1 MTTVDI
7 TLRVN
12 GATCTGSPEAR
23 KTLADF
29 LRDDLNLTGTHVGCE
44 HGVCGAC
51 TVIVDGRAVRSCL
64 MLAVQA
70 AGSEVTT
77 IEGLAPDGGL
87 GTLQQA
93 MWDSHSF
100 QCGFCTPGFV
110 MQAAAFLSD
119 HPDAGEQQIRE
130 ALSGNICRCT
140 GYQSIIDG
148 VLLAAERTREALSEG
163 ATMTAI
169 AAERYTGASI
179 KRSEDPRILTGA
191 GRYVDD
197 IKLPGMLHAAFV
209 RSPLAHGRVLSVD
222 VSAARTLP
230 GVVAALTGADL
241 ETMTVPGPDALM
253 ALLSWAGPT
262 PEFTLLATDK
272 VRFMGD
278 PVAIVIAESRYLAED
293 GCELVEVEYDDLPP
307 VMNAAFALDPSSP
320 PLFANLGDNI
330 ARPHSRSEFGDVSGT
345 FANADRIIDFHID
358 VHRHQNVPM
367 EGRACIAS
375 YDAGLGVMTV
385 YAATQSVHV
394 SRIAVAMRLGM
405 EPDKVRV
412 LAGDIGGSFGL
423 KIGASREELAVAAAS
438 RLVGQP
444 VKWIEDRGEN
454 LTASGQAREESFDV
468 RAAVSN
474 DGDLLGLDVK
484 MVIDTGSY
492 PGMGAMLPATI
503 EAMLPGPYKLAAL
516 GFEST
521 AVTTNKACYVAYR
534 GPWASETFVRERVLD
549 LIAKDAGLDP
559 VEIRLR
565 NVAPRTDPPAL
576 MITGRPL
583 AGVTTRES
591 LERIGQLVDFP
602 AFRRR
607 QAEARAQGRFLGIG
621 VATFIEA
628 APGPRSPEG
637 SSGPMGTESMRLRL
651 EEDGIVALFTGQMPH
666 GQSHQT
672 TLAQIAADEF
682 GVPFEQVR
690 IVVGDTDVVP
700 FGLTGG
706 SRSATMTGG
715 VALHGARQLKAKVL
729 DFAAHL
735 MEASAQDLLITDG
748 NVWVRGDPA
757 SAIAVTEVARRAA
770 SGQFGAGVD
779 AELEVEATFDGGEGG
794 WSGGTHCAIVDV
806 DVETGIVK
814 VERYVAVEDCGALIN
829 PAVVEGQIRGGI
841 AQGIGAVLLE
851 RSAYGEDGS
860 FQSST
865 FMDYLMPTACDVP
878 RIEIEHLETVPL
890 DADVN
895 FRGVGEGGMIVAPPT
910 VVNAIEDALSP
921 FGVRIYEQH
930 LPPARILELIA
941 AADSGR

>member
-1 MTTVDI
+1 
-7 TLRVN
+7 
-12 GATCTGSPEAR
+12 
-23 KTLADF
+23 
-29 LRDDLNLTGTHVGCE
+29 
-44 HGVCGAC
+44 
-51 TVIVDGRAVRSCL
+51 
-64 MLAVQA
+64 
-70 AGSEVTT
+70 
-77 IEGLAPDGGL
+77 
-87 GTLQQA
+87 
-93 MWDSHSF
+93 
-100 QCGFCTPGFV
+100 
-110 MQAAAFLSD
+110 
-119 HPDAGEQQIRE
+119 
-130 ALSGNICRCT
+130 
-140 GYQSIIDG
+140 
-148 VLLAAERTREALSEG
+148 
-163 ATMTAI
+163 MTAI

-209 RSPLAHGRVLSVD
+209 RSPMAHARVLSVD
-222 VSAARTLP
+222 VSAARALP
-230 GVVAALTGADL
+230 GVVAVLTGAEL
-241 ETMTVPGPDALM
+241 EAMTVPGPDALM
-253 ALLSWAGPT
+253 ALMGWTGPT

-272 VRFMGD
+272 VRLVGD
-278 PVAIVIAESRYLAED
+278 PVAVVVAESRCIAED

-307 VMNAAFALDPSSP
+307 VVDAAFALDPGSP

-330 ARPHSRSEFGDVSGT
+330 ARLHSRHEFGDVSAT
-345 FANADRIIDFHID
+345 FAQADRVADFHID

-367 EGRACIAS
+367 EGRGCVAS
-375 YDAGLGVMTV
+375 YDADSGVMTMH
-385 YAATQSVHV
+385 AATQSVHV
-394 SRIAVAMRLGM
+394 TRIAAAMRLGM
-405 EPDKVRV
+405 EQDKVRV

-438 RLVGQP
+438 RAVGRP
-444 VKWIEDRGEN
+444 VKWVEDRGEN

-484 MVIDTGSY
+484 MIVDTGSY
-492 PGMGAMLPATI
+492 PGMGAMVPDI
-503 EAMLPGPYKLAAL
+503 MEAMLPGPYKLAAM

-549 LIAKDAGLDP
+549 LIAKDLGLDP

-565 NVAPRTDPPAL
+565 NVALRTDPPTM

-583 AGVTTRES
+583 VGVTAKES
-591 LERIGQLVDFP
+591 LERIAHLVDLP

-607 QAEARAQGRFLGIG
+607 QAEARTQGRYLGIG

-628 APGPRSPEG
+628 APGPRAPEG
-637 SSGPMGTESMRLRL
+637 PSGPMGLESMRLRL
-651 EEDGIVALFTGQMPH
+651 TEDGIVALFTGQMPH

-690 IVVGDTDVVP
+690 VVVGDSAVVP

-729 DFAAHL
+729 DFAADL
-735 MEASAQDLLITDG
+735 MEVSAQDLLITDG

-757 SAIAVTEVARRAA
+757 SAISVTEVAQRAA
-770 SGQFGAGVD
+770 AVTGPSGDGA
-779 AELEVEATFDGGEGG
+779 AELEVEATYDGGEGG

-806 DVETGIVK
+806 DAETGIVK

-829 PAVVEGQIRGGI
+829 PAVVEGQIRGGV

-851 RSAYGEDGS
+851 RSAYGEDGT
-860 FQSST
+860 FQSAT

-941 AADSGR
+941 EADPGGERR

>member
-1 MTTVDI
+1 M
-7 TLRVN
+7 
-12 GATCTGSPEAR
+12 AE
-23 KTLADF
+23 
-29 LRDDLNLTGTHVGCE
+29 
-44 HGVCGAC
+44 
-51 TVIVDGRAVRSCL
+51 IV
-64 MLAVQA
+64 
-70 AGSEVTT
+70 
-77 IEGLAPDGGL
+77 
-87 GTLQQA
+87 
-93 MWDSHSF
+93 
-100 QCGFCTPGFV
+100 
-110 MQAAAFLSD
+110 
-119 HPDAGEQQIRE
+119 
-130 ALSGNICRCT
+130 
-140 GYQSIIDG
+140 
-148 VLLAAERTREALSEG
+148 
-163 ATMTAI
+163 
-169 AAERYTGASI
+169 AERYTGASI

-197 IKLPGMLHAAFV
+197 IKLPGMLHAAFA
-209 RSPLAHGRVLSVD
+209 RSPLAHARVLSVD
-222 VSAARTLP
+222 VAAARALP
-230 GVVAALTGADL
+230 GVVAVLTGADL
-241 ETMTVPGPDALM
+241 EAMTVPGPDALM
-253 ALLSWAGPT
+253 ALMGWAGPT

-307 VMNAAFALDPSSP
+307 VVNAAFALDPSSP

-330 ARPHSRSEFGDVSGT
+330 ARPHARSEFGDVSGT
-345 FANADRIIDFHID
+345 FASADRAIDFHID

-367 EGRACIAS
+367 EGRGCVAS
-375 YDAGLGVMTV
+375 YDAALGVMTV

-394 SRIAVAMRLGM
+394 TKIAVAIRLGI
-405 EPDKVRV
+405 EHDKVRV

-423 KIGASREELAVAAAS
+423 KIGASREELAAAAAS
-438 RLVGQP
+438 RHLGQP
-444 VKWIEDRGEN
+444 VKWVEDRSEN
-454 LTASGQAREESFDV
+454 LAASGQAREESFDV

-492 PGMGAMLPATI
+492 PGMGAMVPAI
-503 EAMLPGPYKLAAL
+503 MEAMLPGPYRLAAL

-521 AVTTNKACYVAYR
+521 AAITNKASYVAYR

-549 LIAKDAGLDP
+549 LIAKDLGLDP

-583 AGVTTRES
+583 AGVTSKES
-591 LERIGQLVDFP
+591 LERVAQLVDFP

-607 QAEARAQGRFLGIG
+607 QAEARAQGRYLGIG

-628 APGPRSPEG
+628 APGPRSPG
-637 SSGPMGTESMRLRL
+637 GPRGPMGMESMRLRL

-690 IVVGDTDVVP
+690 VVVGDTDVVP

-729 DFAAHL
+729 DFTAHL

-770 SGQFGAGVD
+770 SGQFGADVD
-779 AELEVEATFDGGEGG
+779 TTLEVEATFDGGEGG
-794 WSGGTHCAIVDV
+794 WSGGTHCAIVEV

-814 VERYVAVEDCGALIN
+814 VERYVAAEDCGALIN

-851 RSAYGEDGS
+851 RSAYAEDGS
-860 FQSST
+860 FQSAT

-910 VVNAIEDALSP
+910 IVNAIEDALSP

-941 AADSGR
+941 AADSGQ

>member
-1 MTTVDI
+1 
-7 TLRVN
+7 
-12 GATCTGSPEAR
+12 
-23 KTLADF
+23 
-29 LRDDLNLTGTHVGCE
+29 
-44 HGVCGAC
+44 
-51 TVIVDGRAVRSCL
+51 
-64 MLAVQA
+64 
-70 AGSEVTT
+70 
-77 IEGLAPDGGL
+77 
-87 GTLQQA
+87 
-93 MWDSHSF
+93 
-100 QCGFCTPGFV
+100 
-110 MQAAAFLSD
+110 
-119 HPDAGEQQIRE
+119 
-130 ALSGNICRCT
+130 
-140 GYQSIIDG
+140 
-148 VLLAAERTREALSEG
+148 
-163 ATMTAI
+163 MTAI
-169 AAERYTGASI
+169 ATERYTGASI

-209 RSPLAHGRVLSVD
+209 RSPLAHGLVLSVD
-222 VSAARTLP
+222 VSAARALP
-230 GVVAALTGADL
+230 GVVAVLTGAEL
-241 ETMTVPGPDALM
+241 EAITVPAPDP
-253 ALLSWAGPT
+253 LLAMFGAAGPT

-272 VRFMGD
+272 VRFVGD

-293 GCELVEVEYDDLPP
+293 GCELVEAEYDDLPP
-307 VMNAAFALDPSSP
+307 VMNAAFALDPGSP

-330 ARPHSRSEFGDVSGT
+330 ARPHSRNEFGDVAGT
-345 FANADRIIDFHID
+345 FAGADRVIDFHID

-367 EGRACIAS
+367 EGRACLAS
-375 YDAGLGVMTV
+375 WDAGTAAMTV

-394 SRIAVAMRLGM
+394 TRNGVAARLGI
-405 EPDKVRV
+405 EPGQVRV

-438 RLVGQP
+438 RHLGRP
-444 VKWIEDRGEN
+444 VKWVEDRGEN

-468 RAAVSN
+468 QAAVSN
-474 DGDLLGLDVK
+474 DGDLLGLDVQ
-484 MVIDTGSY
+484 MVIDTGAY
-492 PGMGAMLPATI
+492 PGMGMGAMVPDI
-503 EAMLPGPYKLAAL
+503 VQAMLPGPYKLAAL

-521 AVTTNKACYVAYR
+521 AVITNKATYVAYR
-534 GPWASETFVRERVLD
+534 GPWASETFVRERVLN
-549 LIAKDAGLDP
+549 LIAKDLGLDP

-565 NVAPRTDPPAL
+565 NVAARTDPPAM

-583 AGVTTRES
+583 AGVTTSES
-591 LERIGQLVDFP
+591 LQRVAELVDFP

-607 QAEARAQGRFLGIG
+607 QAQAREQGRYLGIG
-621 VATFIEA
+621 VATFLEA
-628 APGPRSPEG
+628 APGPR
-637 SSGPMGTESMRLRL
+637 GPDGGLGAESMRLRL

-690 IVVGDTDVVP
+690 VVVGDSDVVP

-729 DFAAHL
+729 DFAASL
-735 MEASAQDLLITDG
+735 MEVSAQDLLITDG

-757 SAIAVTEVARRAA
+757 SAIAVSDVARRAA
-770 SGQFGAGVD
+770 SGQFGADVD
-779 AELEVEATFDGGEGG
+779 AALEVEAMFDGGQGG

-806 DVETGIVK
+806 DAETGIVK

-829 PAVVEGQIRGGI
+829 PAVVEGQIRGGV

-860 FQSST
+860 FQSAT

-878 RIEIEHLETVPL
+878 RIEIEHLKTIPL

-941 AADSGR
+941 GSGASTTARSG

>member
-1 MTTVDI
+1 
-7 TLRVN
+7 
-12 GATCTGSPEAR
+12 
-23 KTLADF
+23 
-29 LRDDLNLTGTHVGCE
+29 
-44 HGVCGAC
+44 
-51 TVIVDGRAVRSCL
+51 
-64 MLAVQA
+64 
-70 AGSEVTT
+70 
-77 IEGLAPDGGL
+77 
-87 GTLQQA
+87 
-93 MWDSHSF
+93 
-100 QCGFCTPGFV
+100 
-110 MQAAAFLSD
+110 
-119 HPDAGEQQIRE
+119 
-130 ALSGNICRCT
+130 
-140 GYQSIIDG
+140 
-148 VLLAAERTREALSEG
+148 
-163 ATMTAI
+163 MTAI

-209 RSPLAHGRVLSVD
+209 RSPLAHGLVLSVD
-222 VSAARTLP
+222 VSAARALP
-230 GVVAALTGADL
+230 GVVAVLTGADL
-241 ETMTVPGPDALM
+241 EAMTVPGPDALM
-253 ALLSWAGPT
+253 ALMGWAGPT

-272 VRFMGD
+272 VRFVGD
-278 PVAIVIAESRYLAED
+278 PLAIVIAESRYLAED

-307 VMNAAFALDPSSP
+307 VTNAAFALDPSSP

-330 ARPHSRSEFGDVSGT
+330 ARPHSRREFGDVWST
-345 FANADRIIDFHID
+345 FADADRIIDFHID

-367 EGRACIAS
+367 EGRGCVAS

-394 SRIAVAMRLGM
+394 SRIAVATRLGI
-405 EPDKVRV
+405 ERDKVRV

-423 KIGASREELAVAAAS
+423 KIGASREELAAAAAS
-438 RLVGQP
+438 RFVGRP
-444 VKWIEDRGEN
+444 VKWVEDRSEN

-492 PGMGAMLPATI
+492 PGMGTMVPAI
-503 EAMLPGPYKLAAL
+503 MEAMLPGPYKLAAL

-521 AVTTNKACYVAYR
+521 AAITNKASYVAYR

-549 LIAKDAGLDP
+549 LIAKDLGLDP
-559 VEIRLR
+559 VEVRLR

-583 AGVTTRES
+583 AGVTSKES
-591 LERIGQLVDFP
+591 LDRVAHLVDFP

-607 QAEARAQGRFLGIG
+607 QAEARAQGRYLGIG

-637 SSGPMGTESMRLRL
+637 PSGPMGHEFMRLRL

-690 IVVGDTDVVP
+690 VVVGDTDVVP

-735 MEASAQDLLITDG
+735 MEANARDLLITDG

-757 SAIAVTEVARRAA
+757 SAIAVSEVARRAA
-770 SGQFGAGVD
+770 SGQFGADVD
-779 AELEVEATFDGGEGG
+779 AKLEVEATFDGGEGG
-794 WSGGTHCAIVDV
+794 WSGGTHCAIVEV

-814 VERYVAVEDCGALIN
+814 VERYVAAEDCGALIN
-829 PAVVEGQIRGGI
+829 PAVVEGQIRGGV

-851 RSAYGEDGS
+851 RSAYGEDGN
-860 FQSST
+860 FQSAT

-930 LPPARILELIA
+930 LPPARILELMSA
-941 AADSGR
+941 AKADVRPERGNGIPS

>member
-1 MTTVDI
+1 
-7 TLRVN
+7 
-12 GATCTGSPEAR
+12 
-23 KTLADF
+23 
-29 LRDDLNLTGTHVGCE
+29 
-44 HGVCGAC
+44 
-51 TVIVDGRAVRSCL
+51 
-64 MLAVQA
+64 
-70 AGSEVTT
+70 
-77 IEGLAPDGGL
+77 
-87 GTLQQA
+87 
-93 MWDSHSF
+93 
-100 QCGFCTPGFV
+100 
-110 MQAAAFLSD
+110 
-119 HPDAGEQQIRE
+119 
-130 ALSGNICRCT
+130 
-140 GYQSIIDG
+140 
-148 VLLAAERTREALSEG
+148 
-163 ATMTAI
+163 MTAI

-209 RSPLAHGRVLSVD
+209 RSPMAHARVLCVD
-222 VSAARTLP
+222 VSAAQELP
-230 GVVAALTGADL
+230 GVVAVLTGADL
-241 ETMTVPGPDALM
+241 DAMTVPAPDPLLALIGGD
-253 ALLSWAGPT
+253 GPT

-272 VRFMGD
+272 VRLVGD

-293 GCELVEVEYDDLPP
+293 GCELVEVDYDDLPP
-307 VMNAAFALDPSSP
+307 VMTADFALDPSSP

-330 ARPHSRSEFGDVSGT
+330 SRPHSRKEFGEVAST
-345 FANADRIIDFHID
+345 FANADRIMDFHID

-367 EGRACIAS
+367 EGRGCVAS
-375 YDAGLGVMTV
+375 YDADLGLMTV
-385 YAATQSVHV
+385 YAATQSVHIT
-394 SRIAVAMRLGM
+394 RNGVATRLGM

-423 KIGASREELAVAAAS
+423 KIGASREEQAVAAAS
-438 RLVGQP
+438 RHLGRP
-444 VKWIEDRGEN
+444 VKWVEDRAEN
-454 LTASGQAREESFDV
+454 LTVSGQAREESFDV
-468 RAAVSN
+468 QAAISN

-484 MVIDTGSY
+484 MVIDTGAY
-492 PGMGAMLPATI
+492 PGMGTMVPSII
-503 EAMLPGPYKLAAL
+503 EGMLPGPYKLAAL

-521 AVTTNKACYVAYR
+521 GVITNKATYVAYR
-534 GPWASETFVRERVLD
+534 GPWASETFIRERILD
-549 LIAKDAGLDP
+549 LIAKDLGLDP

-565 NVAPRTDPPAL
+565 NVAPRTDPPTM

-583 AGVTTRES
+583 AGTTTKES
-591 LERIGQLVDFP
+591 LQRVAELVDLP

-607 QAEARAQGRFLGIG
+607 QAAAREQGRYLGIG

-628 APGPRSPEG
+628 APGPRSEG
-637 SSGPMGTESMRLRL
+637 PGGALGMESMRLRL
-651 EEDGIVALFTGQMPH
+651 EQDGIVALFTGQMPH

-690 IVVGDTDVVP
+690 VVVGDSDVVP

-715 VALHGARQLKAKVL
+715 VTLHGTRQLKAKVL

-735 MEASAQDLLITDG
+735 MEVSAQDLVISDG

-757 SAIAVTEVARRAA
+757 SAITVSEVAGRAA
-770 SGQFGAGVD
+770 AGQFGAGVD
-779 AELEVEATFDGGEGG
+779 ADLEVEATFDGGQGG

-806 DVETGIVK
+806 DAETGLVK

-851 RSAYGEDGS
+851 RSAYSEDGS
-860 FQSST
+860 FQSAT
-865 FMDYLMPTACDVP
+865 FMDYLMPTACDIP

-930 LPPARILELIA
+930 LPPARILELMA
-941 AADSGR
+941 AADPGQ

>member
-1 MTTVDI
+1 M
-7 TLRVN
+7 
-12 GATCTGSPEAR
+12 AE
-23 KTLADF
+23 
-29 LRDDLNLTGTHVGCE
+29 
-44 HGVCGAC
+44 
-51 TVIVDGRAVRSCL
+51 IV
-64 MLAVQA
+64 
-70 AGSEVTT
+70 
-77 IEGLAPDGGL
+77 
-87 GTLQQA
+87 
-93 MWDSHSF
+93 
-100 QCGFCTPGFV
+100 
-110 MQAAAFLSD
+110 
-119 HPDAGEQQIRE
+119 
-130 ALSGNICRCT
+130 
-140 GYQSIIDG
+140 
-148 VLLAAERTREALSEG
+148 
-163 ATMTAI
+163 
-169 AAERYTGASI
+169 AERYTGASI

-209 RSPLAHGRVLSVD
+209 RSPLAHGRVVSVD
-222 VSAARTLP
+222 VSAARALP
-230 GVVAALTGADL
+230 GVVAVLTGADL
-241 ETMTVPGPDALM
+241 EAMTVPGPDALM
-253 ALLSWAGPT
+253 ALMGWAGPT

-278 PVAIVIAESRYLAED
+278 PVAIVIAESRYVAED

-307 VMNAAFALDPSSP
+307 VANAAFALDPGSP

-345 FANADRIIDFHID
+345 FANADRIIDCHID

-367 EGRACIAS
+367 EGRGCVAS
-375 YDAGLGVMTV
+375 YDADRGVMTV

-394 SRIAVAMRLGM
+394 TKIAVAMRLGM
-405 EPDKVRV
+405 EQDKVRV

-438 RLVGQP
+438 RAVGQP
-444 VKWIEDRGEN
+444 VKWVEDRGEN

-474 DGDLLGLDVK
+474 DGDLLGLDVQ
-484 MVIDTGSY
+484 MVVDTGAY
-492 PGMGAMLPATI
+492 PGMGMGVMVPDI
-503 EAMLPGPYKLAAL
+503 MQAMLPGPYKLAAL

-521 AVTTNKACYVAYR
+521 AAITNKASYVAYR
-534 GPWASETFVRERVLD
+534 GPWASETFVRERILD
-549 LIAKDAGLDP
+549 LIAKDLGLDP

-583 AGVTTRES
+583 AGVTSKES
-591 LERIGQLVDFP
+591 LERVAQLVDFP

-607 QAEARAQGRFLGIG
+607 QAEARAQGRYLGIG

-637 SSGPMGTESMRLRL
+637 PSGPMGLESMRLRL

-715 VALHGARQLKAKVL
+715 VALHGARELKAKVL

-735 MEASAQDLLITDG
+735 MEASASDLLITDG

-770 SGQFGAGVD
+770 SGQFGADVD
-779 AELEVEATFDGGEGG
+779 AKLEVEATFDGGEGG

-814 VERYVAVEDCGALIN
+814 VERYVAAEDCGALIN

-851 RSAYGEDGS
+851 RSAYDEDGS
-860 FQSST
+860 FQSAT

>member
-1 MTTVDI
+1 M
-7 TLRVN
+7 
-12 GATCTGSPEAR
+12 AE
-23 KTLADF
+23 
-29 LRDDLNLTGTHVGCE
+29 
-44 HGVCGAC
+44 
-51 TVIVDGRAVRSCL
+51 IV
-64 MLAVQA
+64 
-70 AGSEVTT
+70 
-77 IEGLAPDGGL
+77 
-87 GTLQQA
+87 
-93 MWDSHSF
+93 
-100 QCGFCTPGFV
+100 
-110 MQAAAFLSD
+110 
-119 HPDAGEQQIRE
+119 
-130 ALSGNICRCT
+130 
-140 GYQSIIDG
+140 
-148 VLLAAERTREALSEG
+148 
-163 ATMTAI
+163 
-169 AAERYTGASI
+169 AERYTGASI

-197 IKLPGMLHAAFV
+197 IKLPGMLHAAFA
-209 RSPLAHGRVLSVD
+209 RSPMAHAHVLSVD
-222 VSAARTLP
+222 VSAARALP
-230 GVVAALTGADL
+230 GVVAVLTGADL
-241 ETMTVPGPDALM
+241 EAMTVPGPDALM
-253 ALLSWAGPT
+253 ALMGWAGPT

-278 PVAIVIAESRYLAED
+278 PVAIVVAESRYLAED

-307 VMNAAFALDPSSP
+307 VVNAAFALDPSSP

-330 ARPHSRSEFGDVSGT
+330 ARPHSRSEFGDVRST
-345 FANADRIIDFHID
+345 FADADRILDFHID

-367 EGRACIAS
+367 EGRGCVAS
-375 YDAGLGVMTV
+375 YDADHGVMTV

-394 SRIAVAMRLGM
+394 SRIAVAMRLGI

-423 KIGASREELAVAAAS
+423 KIGASREELAATAAT
-438 RLVGQP
+438 RLVGRP

-492 PGMGAMLPATI
+492 PGLGAMVPDTMQ
-503 EAMLPGPYKLAAL
+503 AMLPGPYKLAAL

-521 AVTTNKACYVAYR
+521 AAITNKASYVAYR
-534 GPWASETFVRERVLD
+534 GPWASETFVRERALD
-549 LIAKDAGLDP
+549 LIAKDLGLDP

-565 NVAPRTDPPAL
+565 NVAPRTDPPAV

-583 AGVTTRES
+583 VGVTSKES
-591 LERIGQLVDFP
+591 LERVARLVDFP

-607 QAEARAQGRFLGIG
+607 QAEARAQGHCLGIG

-637 SSGPMGTESMRLRL
+637 PSGPMGIESMRLRL

-682 GVPFEQVR
+682 GVPFDQVR
-690 IVVGDTDVVP
+690 VVVGDSDIVP

-715 VALHGARQLKAKVL
+715 VALHGARQLKVKVL
-729 DFAAHL
+729 DFAAQL
-735 MEASAQDLLITDG
+735 MEANAQDLLITDG
-748 NVWVRGDPA
+748 DVWVRGDPA
-757 SAIAVTEVARRAA
+757 SAIAVSEIARRAA
-770 SGQFGAGVD
+770 AGQFGAD
-779 AELEVEATFDGGEGG
+779 AGAKLEVEATYDGGEGG
-794 WSGGTHCAIVDV
+794 WSGGTHCAIVEV

-860 FQSST
+860 FQSAT
-865 FMDYLMPTACDVP
+865 FMDYLMPTTCDVP

-910 VVNAIEDALSP
+910 VVNAIEDALAP

-930 LPPARILELIA
+930 LPPARILELMA
-941 AADSGR
+941 TARSD

>member
-1 MTTVDI
+1 M
-7 TLRVN
+7 
-12 GATCTGSPEAR
+12 AE
-23 KTLADF
+23 
-29 LRDDLNLTGTHVGCE
+29 
-44 HGVCGAC
+44 
-51 TVIVDGRAVRSCL
+51 IV
-64 MLAVQA
+64 
-70 AGSEVTT
+70 
-77 IEGLAPDGGL
+77 
-87 GTLQQA
+87 
-93 MWDSHSF
+93 
-100 QCGFCTPGFV
+100 
-110 MQAAAFLSD
+110 
-119 HPDAGEQQIRE
+119 
-130 ALSGNICRCT
+130 
-140 GYQSIIDG
+140 
-148 VLLAAERTREALSEG
+148 
-163 ATMTAI
+163 
-169 AAERYTGASI
+169 AERYTGASI

-209 RSPLAHGRVLSVD
+209 RSPLAHGLVLSVD
-222 VSAARTLP
+222 VSAAQALP
-230 GVVAALTGADL
+230 GVVAVLTGADL
-241 ETMTVPGPDALM
+241 EAMTVPGPDPLM
-253 ALLSWAGPT
+253 ALLGWAGPT

-293 GCELVEVEYDDLPP
+293 GCELVEVDYDDLPP
-307 VMNAAFALDPSSP
+307 VVDAAFALDPSSP

-330 ARPHSRSEFGDVSGT
+330 ARPHSRHEFGDVAGT
-345 FANADRIIDFHID
+345 FAQADRVIDVHID

-367 EGRACIAS
+367 EGRGCVAS
-375 YDAGLGVMTV
+375 WEAGRAAMTV
-385 YAATQSVHV
+385 YAATQSVHIT
-394 SRIAVAMRLGM
+394 RTGVATRLGL
-405 EPDKVRV
+405 EPDQVRV

-438 RLVGQP
+438 RHLGRP
-444 VKWIEDRGEN
+444 VKWVEDRGEN
-454 LTASGQAREESFDV
+454 LIASGQAREESFDV
-468 RAAVSN
+468 RAAVSHE
-474 DGDLLGLDVK
+474 GDLRALDVK
-484 MVIDTGSY
+484 TVIDTGAY
-492 PGMGAMLPATI
+492 PGMGMGAMVPDI
-503 EAMLPGPYKLAAL
+503 MEAMLPGPYQLAAL

-521 AVTTNKACYVAYR
+521 AVITNKATYVAYR
-534 GPWASETFVRERVLD
+534 GPWASETFVRERVLN
-549 LIAKDAGLDP
+549 LVAKDLGLDP
-559 VEIRLR
+559 VEIRRR
-565 NVAPRTDPPAL
+565 NIAARTDPPAS

-583 AGVTTRES
+583 VGVTSKES
-591 LERIGQLVDFP
+591 LERVAQLLDFP

-607 QAEARAQGRFLGIG
+607 QAQARAQGRYLGIG

-628 APGPRSPEG
+628 APGPRGPDGALG
-637 SSGPMGTESMRLRL
+637 SESMRLRL

-690 IVVGDTDVVP
+690 VVVGDSDVVP

-715 VALHGARQLKAKVL
+715 VALHGARELKAKVL
-729 DFAAHL
+729 DFAASL
-735 MEASAQDLLITDG
+735 MEVSAQDLLITDG

-757 SAIAVTEVARRAA
+757 SAIAVSEVARRAA
-770 SGQFGAGVD
+770 SGQFGADVD
-779 AELEVEATFDGGEGG
+779 AALEVEATFDGGQGG
-794 WSGGTHCAIVDV
+794 WSGGTHGAIVEV
-806 DVETGIVK
+806 DAETGLVT

-829 PAVVEGQIRGGI
+829 PAVVEGQIRGGV

-851 RSAYGEDGS
+851 RSAYAEDGS
-860 FQSST
+860 FQSAT
-865 FMDYLMPTACDVP
+865 FMDYLMPTTCDIP

-941 AADSGR
+941 AADPGSTM

>member
-1 MTTVDI
+1 M
-7 TLRVN
+7 
-12 GATCTGSPEAR
+12 S
-23 KTLADF
+23 
-29 LRDDLNLTGTHVGCE
+29 
-44 HGVCGAC
+44 
-51 TVIVDGRAVRSCL
+51 
-64 MLAVQA
+64 
-70 AGSEVTT
+70 
-77 IEGLAPDGGL
+77 
-87 GTLQQA
+87 
-93 MWDSHSF
+93 
-100 QCGFCTPGFV
+100 
-110 MQAAAFLSD
+110 
-119 HPDAGEQQIRE
+119 
-130 ALSGNICRCT
+130 
-140 GYQSIIDG
+140 
-148 VLLAAERTREALSEG
+148 
-163 ATMTAI
+163 AI

-209 RSPLAHGRVLSVD
+209 RSPLAHARVISVD
-222 VSAARTLP
+222 VEAARALP
-230 GVVAALTGADL
+230 GVVAVLTGADL

-253 ALLSWAGPT
+253 ALMGWKGPT

-272 VRFMGD
+272 VRLVGD
-278 PVAIVIAESRYLAED
+278 PVAVVVAESRYLAED

-307 VMNAAFALDPSSP
+307 VMTAAFALDPDSP
-320 PLFANLGDNI
+320 PLFDNLGDNI
-330 ARPHSRSEFGDVSGT
+330 ARPHSRTEFGDVAGT
-345 FANADRIIDFHID
+345 FAEADRVYDFHID

-367 EGRACIAS
+367 EGRGCVSS
-375 YDAGLGVMTV
+375 YDADQGVLTI

-394 SRIAVAMRLGM
+394 SRIAVAMRLGI
-405 EPDKVRV
+405 EPEKVRV

-423 KIGASREELAVAAAS
+423 KIGASREELAAAAAS
-438 RLVGQP
+438 RLLGRP
-444 VKWIEDRGEN
+444 VKWVEDRGEN

-468 RAAVSN
+468 RAAVSH
-474 DGDLLGLDVK
+474 DGHLLGLDVA
-484 MVIDTGSY
+484 MVVDTGSY
-492 PGMGAMLPATI
+492 PGMGVMVPDI
-503 EAMLPGPYKLAAL
+503 MQGMLPGPYRLAAM

-521 AVTTNKACYVAYR
+521 AAITNKAPYVAYR

-549 LIAKDAGLDP
+549 LIAKELGLDP

-565 NVAPRTDPPAL
+565 NFAPRTDPPAM

-583 AGVTTRES
+583 AGVTSKES
-591 LERIGQLVDFP
+591 LERIAQLVDFP

-607 QAEARAQGRFLGIG
+607 QAQAREQGRYLGIG

-628 APGPRSPEG
+628 APGPRSPG
-637 SSGPMGTESMRLRL
+637 GPSGPMGLESMRLRL

-690 IVVGDTDVVP
+690 VVVGDSDVVP

-757 SAIAVTEVARRAA
+757 SAIAVTEIAGRAA
-770 SGQFGAGVD
+770 SGQFGDDVD
-779 AELEVEATFDGGEGG
+779 ANLEVQATFDGGEGG
-794 WSGGTHCAIVDV
+794 WSGGTHCAIVEV
-806 DVETGIVK
+806 DAETGLVK
-814 VERYVAVEDCGALIN
+814 VERYIAAEDCGALIN
-829 PAVVEGQIRGGI
+829 PAVVEGQIRGGV

-851 RSAYGEDGS
+851 RSAYGEDGV
-860 FQSST
+860 FQSAT
-865 FMDYLMPTACDVP
+865 FMDYLMPTTCDVP
-878 RIEIEHLETVPL
+878 RIEVEHLETVPL

-930 LPPARILELIA
+930 LPPARILELMA
-941 AADSGR
+941 AFSGRGAGAGDGEGV

>member
-1 MTTVDI
+1 M
-7 TLRVN
+7 
-12 GATCTGSPEAR
+12 
-23 KTLADF
+23 
-29 LRDDLNLTGTHVGCE
+29 
-44 HGVCGAC
+44 
-51 TVIVDGRAVRSCL
+51 
-64 MLAVQA
+64 
-70 AGSEVTT
+70 
-77 IEGLAPDGGL
+77 
-87 GTLQQA
+87 
-93 MWDSHSF
+93 
-100 QCGFCTPGFV
+100 
-110 MQAAAFLSD
+110 
-119 HPDAGEQQIRE
+119 
-130 ALSGNICRCT
+130 
-140 GYQSIIDG
+140 
-148 VLLAAERTREALSEG
+148 AEIL
-163 ATMTAI
+163 
-169 AAERYTGASI
+169 AERYTGASI

-209 RSPLAHGRVLSVD
+209 RSPMAHARVLSVD
-222 VSAARTLP
+222 ASVARELP
-230 GVVAALTGADL
+230 GVVAAFTGAEM
-241 ETMTVPGPDALM
+241 ETITVPGPDALM
-253 ALLSWAGPT
+253 ALVGWAGPM

-272 VRFMGD
+272 VRFAGD

-307 VMNAAFALDPSSP
+307 VVDAAFALDPGSP

-330 ARPHSRSEFGDVSGT
+330 ARPHSRSEFGDVSAT
-345 FANADRIIDFHID
+345 FANADLVTDFHID

-367 EGRACIAS
+367 EGRGCVAS
-375 YDAGLGVMTV
+375 YDAGPDVLTM

-394 SRIAVAMRLGM
+394 TKIAVGMRLGM
-405 EPDKVRV
+405 EQDRIRV

-438 RLVGQP
+438 RAVGRP
-444 VKWIEDRGEN
+444 VKWVEDRGEN
-454 LTASGQAREESFDV
+454 LSASGQAREESFDV
-468 RAAVSN
+468 RAAVSQ

-484 MVIDTGSY
+484 MVIDAGSY
-492 PGMGAMLPATI
+492 PGMGAMVPGTV
-503 EAMLPGPYKLAAL
+503 EAMFPGPYKLAAL

-549 LIAKDAGLDP
+549 LIAKDLGLDP

-565 NVAPRTDPPAL
+565 NAAPRTDPPAS

-583 AGVTTRES
+583 VGVTTRES
-591 LERIGQLVDFP
+591 LERIAQLVDFP

-607 QAEARAQGRFLGIG
+607 QAEARARGRHLGIG

-628 APGPRSPEG
+628 APGPRTPEAG
-637 SSGPMGTESMRLRL
+637 SGPMGNESMRLRL
-651 EEDGIVALFTGQMPH
+651 EEDGIVVLFTGQMPH

-690 IVVGDTDVVP
+690 VVVGDTDVVP

-757 SAIAVTEVARRAA
+757 TAIAVSEVARRAA
-770 SGQFGAGVD
+770 SGQFGADVD
-779 AELEVEATFDGGEGG
+779 ARLEVEATFDGGEGG
-794 WSGGTHCAIVDV
+794 WSGGTHCAIVEV

-814 VERYVAVEDCGALIN
+814 VERYVAAEDCGALIN
-829 PAVVEGQIRGGI
+829 PAVVEGQIRGGV

-860 FQSST
+860 FQSAT

-878 RIEIEHLETVPL
+878 RIEIEHLQTVPL

-941 AADSGR
+941 AADPGQ